1 MILETLGH
9 NLQAKSWQDFLPDLV
24 WKESSDLEVAIRRGK
39 RLGFVEFVIVI
50 LETFEWRQ
58 LLKISLRFS

>member
-1 MILETLGH
+1 VILETLGH
-9 NLQAKSWQDFLPDLV
+9 NLQAKSWRDFLPDLV
-24 WKESSDLEVAIRRGK
+24 WKESSGLEVAIRLGK
-39 RLGFVEFVIVI
+39 QLGFKEFVKVI